1 MKIYCMSDIHACLES
16 FEAALEN
23 VICHLDEDD
32 TMLLLLGDYVH
43 GGDSGRGVLDKIM
56 HLQEQYGND
65 KVMALMGNHEE
76 GDLLAREHYIKGNLR
91 LVLSII
97 QRFSGSNEN
106 ADDLYISWLSSL
118 PRYYTEGNTIF
129 VHAGIDETVGD
140 MWEWETSDDIYTSK
154 YPAETGRIEG
164 LDMKVVAGHV
174 YTSEISGDSTFND
187 IYYDGENHIYID
199 GDVLST
205 GVIPVLMVDTD
216 TDSYYRITDGGC
228 WLLTEYEE

>member
-43 GGDSGRGVLDKIM
+43 
-56 HLQEQYGND
+56 
-65 KVMALMGNHEE
+65 
-76 GDLLAREHYIKGNLR
+76 
-91 LVLSII
+91 
-97 QRFSGSNEN
+97 
-106 ADDLYISWLSSL
+106 
-118 PRYYTEGNTIF
+118 
-129 VHAGIDETVGD
+129 AGIDETVGD
-140 MWEWETSDDIYTSK
+140 MWEWETSDDIYTAK